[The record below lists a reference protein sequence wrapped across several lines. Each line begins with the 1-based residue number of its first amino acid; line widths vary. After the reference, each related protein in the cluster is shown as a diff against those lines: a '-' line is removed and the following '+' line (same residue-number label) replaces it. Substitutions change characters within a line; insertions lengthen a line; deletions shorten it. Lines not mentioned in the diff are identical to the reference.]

1 MKMNKKKFDVSVI
14 PMYAFLLAVL
24 FLVIFPVL
32 FEFVNSF
39 KSNMEILAG
48 MNFWPEKLSFDNYI
62 QAWTVANF
70 AKYTWNSVYYCFF
83 NVTMALF
90 FSAVNGYVFARAE
103 FPGKNIIFGIKTGM
117 MFVTLGS
124 SSMYPTLQ
132 ILKALH
138 LNTSLWGLIIM
149 HFFGS
154 SITNIFLVR
163 SFIFSLPKEMDEA
176 AEIDGCT
183 FIGIFFRIIFPLLKP
198 VMATIGILSFQG
210 SWNDYLMPMI
220 VTLANPEQRTLP
232 VGLKALAGSSD
243 AAAAWNLVM
252 AGAVISSLP
261 MMVIYLFLNK
271 YFVKGMTAGAVKG

>member
-1 MKMNKKKFDVSVI
+1 MKMNRKKFDVSVI

-24 FLVIFPVL
+24 FLVIFPVF

-48 MNFWPEKLSFDNYI
+48 MSFWPEKLSFDNYI

-83 NVTMALF
+83 NVLMGLF
-90 FSAVNGYVFARAE
+90 FSAVNGYIFARAE
-103 FPGKNIIFGIKTGM
+103 FPGKNVIFGIKTGM
-117 MFVTLGS
+117 MFITLGS
-124 SSMYPTLQ
+124 SSLYPTLQ

-163 SFIFSLPKEMDEA
+163 SFVFSLPKEMDEA

-198 VMATIGILSFQG
+198 VMATIGILSFQS

-261 MMVIYLFLNK
+261 MIIIYLFLNK
-271 YFVKGMTAGAVKG
+271 YFVKGMTSGAVKG

>member
-1 MKMNKKKFDVSVI
+1 MSKNKKRFDLSVI
-14 PMYAFLLAVL
+14 PMYAFLLALL
-24 FLVIFPVL
+24 FLVIFPVI

-39 KSNMEILAG
+39 KSNMDILAG
-48 MNFWPEKLSFDNYI
+48 MSFWPSEWSFDNYI

-83 NVTMALF
+83 NVTMSLF
-90 FSAVNGYVFARAE
+90 FAAVNGYVFARAE
-103 FPGKNIIFGIKTGM
+103 FPGKNVIFGIKTGM
-117 MFVTLGS
+117 MFVTLGT

-138 LNTSLWGLIIM
+138 LNTSLWGLIFK
-149 HFFGS
+149 HFFAS

-183 FIGIFFRIIFPLLKP
+183 FLGIFFRVILPLLKP
-198 VMATIGILSFQG
+198 VMATIGILSFQS

-220 VTLANPEQRTLP
+220 VTLANPDQRTLP

-261 MMVIYLFLNK
+261 MIIIYLFLNK

>member
-1 MKMNKKKFDVSVI
+1 MRKNKKRFDLSVI
-14 PMYAFLLAVL
+14 LSYVFLLALL
-24 FLVIFPVL
+24 FLVIFPVI

-48 MNFWPEKLSFDNYI
+48 MNFWPTEWTFDNYK

-83 NVTMALF
+83 NVMIGLI
-90 FSAVNGYVFARAE
+90 FSAINGYIFARAE
-103 FPGKNIIFGIKTGM
+103 FPGKNVIFGIKTGM
-117 MFVTLGS
+117 MFVTLGT

-183 FIGIFFRIIFPLLKP
+183 FLGIFFRIILPLLKP
-198 VMATIGILSFQG
+198 VMATIGILSFQS

-243 AAAAWNLVM
+243 AAASWNLVM

-261 MMVIYLFLNK
+261 MIIIYLFLNK

>member
-1 MKMNKKKFDVSVI
+1 MKMNKKKFDISVI

-24 FLVIFPVL
+24 FLVIFPVI

-83 NVTMALF
+83 NVSMALF

-103 FPGKNIIFGIKTGM
+103 FPGKNVIFGIKTGM

-198 VMATIGILSFQG
+198 VMATIGIISFQS

-261 MMVIYLFLNK
+261 MMIIYLFLNK

>member
-1 MKMNKKKFDVSVI
+1 MKDNRKKIDISSIFMHI
-14 PMYAFLLAVL
+14 FLIAL
-24 FLVIFPVL
+24 FILVVFPVF
-32 FEFVNSF
+32 FEFINSF
-39 KSNMEILAG
+39 KSNMEILSG
-48 MNFWPEKLSFDNYI
+48 ISFWPEKWSFDNYI

-83 NVTMALF
+83 NVLTGLF
-90 FSAVNGYVFARAE
+90 FSAVNGYIFARAE
-103 FPGKNIIFGIKTGM
+103 FPGKNIIFGIQTAM
-117 MFVTLGS
+117 MFVTLGTS
-124 SSMYPTLQ
+124 TTYPVLQ
-132 ILKALH
+132 ILKTLH
-138 LNTSLWGLIIM
+138 LNTSLWGLIIR
-149 HFFGS
+149 HFFTS

-183 FIGIFFRIIFPLLKP
+183 FLGTFFRIILPLLKP
-198 VMATIGILSFQG
+198 VMATIGILTFQS
-210 SWNDYLMPMI
+210 SWNDYLFPMI
-220 VTLANPEQRTLP
+220 VTLANPAQRTLP

-261 MMVIYLFLNK
+261 MMVVYVFLNK